1 MSSLNYS
8 GENEFALE
16 ELNIVEISENSAQI
30 EDKRILKSIKKG
42 IIEKEEDE
50 KEFSISFSK

>member
-1 MSSLNYS
+1 
-8 GENEFALE
+8 LE
-16 ELNIVEISENSAQI
+16 DLNIVEISENSAQI